1 MRIRIAP
8 IAALT
13 MSAVLA
19 LPIAA
24 RAAEITVWEHED
36 FRGASTVIDGAT
48 SRIESG
54 WNDRI
59 SSFRVDSGAW
69 ELCRDWDYRNCRIVG
84 PGTEELARL
93 EFGWNDAIS
102 SLRPVSASTAPSSN
116 AETVAQ
122 RLYSGLLGRDADPEG
137 LRNAAAQIRAGRLN
151 DLVADITQSQ
161 EFRSLAQRM
170 SPTDLLD
177 QLYRGLLGRSADT
190 AARTAYLPRIQRG
203 DIDNV
208 ALDLIGS
215 EEFGGGTTAGGGSA
229 PSSVTQ
235 NEVRAN
241 GTGVVIWGGKKYFDT
256 VSSARVQ
263 LASDG
268 RIRISFDGS
277 TPHSLGGTYTRESAN
292 FVRVD
297 TIEVPERGVMNVDGG
312 VAFERSQLARVD
324 VSSGTQ
330 GTRDRVVYTFVADG
344 YRLPPEESL
353 CQQEIRAR
361 LQSQGHSGKK
371 FAFLGPQR
379 SRESSGRYRLT
390 GEVVILAEN
399 ASAQYTLRSR
409 LAQQPDPRRQHRRE
423 PLTRSS
429 RIPYLVTGY

>member
-1 MRIRIAP
+1 MRIRIAS
-8 IAALT
+8 IAALS
-13 MSAVLA
+13 MSAVLT

-59 SSFRVDSGAW
+59 SSFRVNSGAW

-93 EFGWNDAIS
+93 ESGWNDAIS
-102 SLRPVSASTAPSSN
+102 SLRPVSASTAPGSN

-137 LRNAAAQIRAGRLN
+137 LRSAAAQIRAGRLN
-151 DLVADITQSQ
+151 DVVASLTQSQ
-161 EFRSLAQRM
+161 EFRSLSQRL
-170 SPTDLLD
+170 SPSELLD
-177 QLYRGLLGRSADT
+177 QLYRGLLGRSAD
-190 AARTAYLPRIQRG
+190 ASARTAYLPRIQRG

-208 ALDLIGS
+208 VLDLIGS
-215 EEFGGGTTAGGGSA
+215 EEFGSGSTAGEGSG

-235 NEVRAN
+235 NEVRAK

-256 VSSARVQ
+256 VSSARVE
-263 LASDG
+263 LASNG
-268 RIRISFDGS
+268 RIQIRFDGS
-277 TPHSLGGTYTRESAN
+277 TPQTLGGTYTRESPN

-297 TIEVPERGVMNVDGG
+297 TIDVPQRGVLNVDGG
-312 VAFERSQLARVD
+312 VAFERNQLARVD

-353 CQQEIRAR
+353 CQEEIRGR
-361 LQSQGHSGKK
+361 LESQGHSGKK
-371 FAFLGPQR
+371 LAFLAPER
-379 SRESSGRYRLT
+379 SRSSSNRYRLN
-390 GEVVILAEN
+390 GEVVILSEN
-399 ASAQYTLRSR
+399 TSAQYSCEVDSRSNQ
-409 LAQQPDPRRQHRRE
+409 LLDA
-423 PLTRSS
+423 
-429 RIPYLVTGY
+429 RIVAGP